1 MRRAFLAAALFFI
14 TVVPAFA
21 EVRILSS
28 PGGEVGTYLKLF
40 SILRESGQ
48 RIIIDG
54 PCLSACTLVLSAI
67 PRDQIC
73 VTSRAVLGF
82 HAPRLVDEDGSE
94 SAAAEAT
101 RLMAATYPAPVRA
114 WIRRHG
120 GLTSKTIFLSG
131 RQLAALY
138 PHCS

>member
-14 TVVPAFA
+14 TVVPASA

-28 PGGEVGTYLKLF
+28 PGGEVGTYLKFF

-94 SAAAEAT
+94 SAAAQAT

>member
-14 TVVPAFA
+14 TVVPASA